1 MLLGQRRLRPS
12 RIQRHEGKVKIRSF
26 ICLDVPSDVKAHIEA
41 MQAKLK
47 RISAD
52 VSWTRPANV
61 HLTLKFLGDVEEVRL
76 RDLGGALDE
85 IARRYAPFEVMTE
98 RVGVFPR
105 ADRPRVLW
113 IGVGD
118 ECGLLRML
126 AADIEEVFAR
136 QGFAREARP
145 FTAHLTI
152 GRVRSERSVRELVRL
167 FLAEDFPSTRFLV
180 TELLLMRSDLRPEG
194 ALYTPLH
201 RAPLRGRA

>member
-1 MLLGQRRLRPS
+1 MVR
-12 RIQRHEGKVKIRSF
+12 IRSF
-26 ICLDVPSDVKAHIEA
+26 VCLDVPSDVKGRIEA
-41 MQAKLK
+41 VQAKLK

-61 HLTLKFLGDVEEVRL
+61 HLTLKFLGDVEEARM
-76 RDLGGALDE
+76 RNLGDVLDE
-85 IARRYAPFEVMTE
+85 IAQRYAPFEVMTE
-98 RVGVFPR
+98 RMGVFPR

-113 IGVGD
+113 IGVRD
-118 ECGLLRML
+118 ERGVLQAL
-126 AADIEEVFAR
+126 AADVEEVFAR
-136 QGFAREARP
+136 QGFAREERP

-152 GRVRSERSVRELVRL
+152 GRVRSERSARELVRL